1 MYKMLMFLKRS
12 DNPNVI
18 RHFKNFTIPI
28 LNELNGEKIK
38 IAKVESSLLLEQKYT
53 WYCEIAVDS
62 KEEWDMIM
70 ATKLGKKLNKDLMDF
85 HQNVDIIFV
94 NYSEEL

>member
-1 MYKMLMFLKRS
+1 MFLKRS

-70 ATKLGKKLNKDLMDF
+70 ATKLGKKLNKDLMNF
-85 HQNVDIIFV
+85 HQNIDTIFV
-94 NYSEEL
+94 N